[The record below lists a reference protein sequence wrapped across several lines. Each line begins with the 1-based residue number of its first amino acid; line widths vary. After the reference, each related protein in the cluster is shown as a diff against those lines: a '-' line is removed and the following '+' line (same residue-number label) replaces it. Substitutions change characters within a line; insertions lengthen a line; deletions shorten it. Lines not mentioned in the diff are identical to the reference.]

1 MLTCFDDYPIHQTPE
16 PIAHRATSDPNAYDR
31 YWFNGVEREGAFYFG
46 AALGLY
52 PHQHVMDAHF
62 SFLGPDGV
70 QHSLHASRLAPKE
83 PAETRVGPIALGVL
97 EPLRRLRFAVAE
109 NEHGVACELTFVS
122 RAPALE
128 EGRVR
133 MPAFDSPRALVDM
146 TRFTQFGTWEGWV
159 RAGGLTTRI
168 DPRTT
173 FATRDR
179 SWGVRSVGAAAPG
192 RPAAPPAFGWL
203 WAPAHFDD
211 ECVLLGFF
219 QRADGSRW
227 GTSGARIATSAA
239 PGLHADAGDP
249 ALTHFEPGEDALAFV
264 PGTRW
269 VKSGRFRWRDRGGAD
284 AREHALE
291 LETLRRF
298 NMNGLGYAHP
308 KWGHGLWQGELKVEC
323 ELWKESDLAPGNPFH
338 NHIHNVA
345 SMRLAGQRGIGTLE
359 QILFGPL
366 ARYGFEGV
374 LDGAR
379 AAGAG
384 SQR

>member
-1 MLTCFDDYPIHQTPE
+1 MLTRLDDHPIHQTPE
-16 PIAHRATSDPNAYDR
+16 PLAHRATSDSNAYDR
-31 YWFNGVEREGAFYFG
+31 YWFGGVDADGAFYFG

-52 PHQHVMDAHF
+52 PHHHVMDAHF
-62 SFLGPDGV
+62 SFLGADGV

-83 PAETRVGPIALGVL
+83 PTQTQVGPIALTVV
-97 EPLRRLRFAVAE
+97 EPMRRLRFAAAE
-109 NEHGVACELTFVS
+109 NAHGIACDLTFVS

-133 MPAFDSPRALVDM
+133 MKAFDSTRNLVDM

-159 RAGGLTTRI
+159 RAGGVTTRI

-179 SWGVRSVGAAAPG
+179 SWGVRSVGANAPG
-192 RPAAPPAFGWL
+192 RPTAPPAFGWL
-203 WAPAHFDD
+203 WAPAHFAD

-219 QRADGSRW
+219 QHADGSRW
-227 GTSGARIATSAA
+227 GTGGARVVASAQ
-239 PGLHADAGDP
+239 P
-249 ALTHFEPGEDALAFV
+249 ALYADPGDATVVHFEPGDDALAFV
-264 PGTRW
+264 GGTRW
-269 VKSGRFRWRDRGGAD
+269 IERATFHWRERDGRER
-284 AREHALE
+284 ALE
-291 LETLRRF
+291 ARTLRRF

-308 KWGHGLWQGELKVEC
+308 KWGHGVWQGESKVES

-345 SMRLAGQRGIGTLE
+345 AMTFGEKRGVGVLE

-366 ARYGFEGV
+366 ARYRLTDFLG
-374 LDGAR
+374 GASAR
-379 AAGAG
+379 
-384 SQR
+384 